1 VPPDSYLDRH
11 KRIFTSNE
19 VHITQIKNSNL
30 TKVTGTRTPI
40 DIIRS
45 NRLNKMK
52 MKNPYKDKRWFKL
65 MSNKYV
71 WVLLFFVVWMLFL
84 DNYSYFDHRF
94 LDHQINELQDNK
106 KYYQEEIKKDQEQ
119 IKQLKNP
126 EQIEKYA
133 REKYFMKKDSEDIY
147 IIQFEGD
154 TIQDTK
160 E

>member
-1 VPPDSYLDRH
+1 
-11 KRIFTSNE
+11 
-19 VHITQIKNSNL
+19 
-30 TKVTGTRTPI
+30 
-40 DIIRS
+40 
-45 NRLNKMK
+45 MK
-52 MKNPYKDKRWFKL
+52 LKNPYKGKRWFKL
-65 MSNKYV
+65 VSNKYV

-94 LDHQINELQDNK
+94 LDGQINELQDNK
-106 KYYQEEIKKDQEQ
+106 KYYQDEIKKDQEQ
-119 IKQLKNP
+119 IKQLQNP